1 MDWALSYGWTDP
13 VVGAEQTSRLVG
25 WGFLAW
31 AAGAALVLLLA
42 TLAKSRL
49 ARRHFW
55 CEQAGREVDVE
66 LEEHGAP
73 GLRRFIAVRRCSA
86 FEPSTAVRCRRSCL
100 RRGAAVEAPVRPQS
114 PPQSPPQSQMSD

>member
-1 MDWALSYGWTDP
+1 MDWAMSYGWTDP

-25 WGFLAW
+25 WGCLAW

-66 LEEHGAP
+66 FEEHGAP

-86 FEPSTAVRCRRSCL
+86 FEPSTAVLCGRSCL
-100 RRGAAVEAPVRPQS
+100 RRGAAVEAPARPQS
-114 PPQSPPQSQMSD
+114 PPQSPPQSQMSR